1 MRVRSLQARYVSGLA
16 GLTLTLAALGGAAWA
31 QTAPAA
37 PTSAPGEELPRIRIS
52 DPGRDLF
59 RLALPNVVGDGG
71 LAGEA
76 QEIERRALEICGLFN
91 VLNPAAF
98 PPDLQREGMGF
109 SAALWSQV
117 GAQGVAKAQV
127 SRQGGNV
134 TLFGRL
140 FQVGR
145 GEGPVLEKTY
155 QGSALRPLVHQ
166 WVNDIIA
173 QFTGTRGIFGS
184 RIAYAMTGR
193 GNEIG
198 SVGADGGDNKVLT
211 KMGHESLMP
220 AYSPD
225 GSQIAFTSY
234 LRGTPDLWIVPAG
247 GGRARAISKKPG
259 MNSGAAWLPG
269 GRELI
274 LTLSFEGN
282 AELYRISAQDG
293 KVMDRLTRN
302 PFIDMSATL
311 SPDGTQVAFVS
322 DRGGSAQIY
331 VMAISGG
338 QPRRLTFQ
346 GGNNTT
352 PRWRPRADK
361 PQIAFTGRDERG
373 AFDVFVYD
381 MQTQKIQRI
390 TQNQGSNQSPDWSP
404 DGRLLVYS
412 SSRGGLFVTNPETT
426 KETQIFKGRVNS
438 PSWGP
443 APRQ

>member
-1 MRVRSLQARYVSGLA
+1 MRVRSLLLA
-16 GLTLTLAALGGAAWA
+16 SPVAALTFVAALAAHA
-31 QTAPAA
+31 QSA
-37 PTSAPGEELPRIRIS
+37 PTSATGEELPRIRIT

-59 RLALPNVVGDGG
+59 RLALPNVVGDGA
-71 LAGEA
+71 LAAET
-76 QEIERRALEICGLFN
+76 QEIERRALEIIGLFN
-91 VLNPAAF
+91 VLNPASF

-109 SAALWSQV
+109 SSALWSQV

-127 SRQGGNV
+127 SRQGAGV
-134 TLFGRL
+134 SLQGRL
-140 FQVGR
+140 YQVGR
-145 GEGPVLEKTY
+145 GETAVLEKTY
-155 QGSALRPLVHQ
+155 QGPALRPLVHQ
-166 WVNDIIA
+166 WVNDVIA

-184 RIAYAMTGR
+184 RIAYAMTGK

-198 SVGADGGDNKVLT
+198 SVSADGGDNKVLT

-225 GSQIAFTSY
+225 GNQIAFTSY
-234 LRGTPDLWIVPAG
+234 LRGTPDLWIVASG

-259 MNSGAAWLPG
+259 MNSGAAWVPG

-282 AELYRISAQDG
+282 AELYRIAAQDG
-293 KVMDRLTRN
+293 RVVDRLTRN

-331 VMAISGG
+331 VMPATGG
-338 QPRRLTFQ
+338 QARRLTFQ

-352 PRWRPRADK
+352 PKWRPRPDK

-381 MQTQKIQRI
+381 MQTQKIDRV
-390 TQNQGSNQSPDWSP
+390 TQNQGSNQSPDWAP

-412 SSRGGLFVTNPETT
+412 SSRGGLFVTNPETR

-443 APRQ
+443 APKP